1 MLGPNKQTKKGN
13 HCQKPLINN
22 DLKTIEVC
30 PTVSPS
36 FFLLLNEFS
45 SRQGEFF
52 KKKIIFFNGIRVP
65 PVVQATLNPHKFL

>member
-45 SRQGEFF
+45 SRQGEF
-52 KKKIIFFNGIRVP
+52 
-65 PVVQATLNPHKFL
+65 